1 MHCCPSGNVYEFVV
15 DQGAS
20 LVRAITLKN
29 SAKKPVNLTG
39 YTGRM
44 YIRETIPAADPIE
57 VLTSANGRVSID
69 GAKGTITLVLP
80 HTQTA
85 LLEPKEYVFDVEL
98 EETSTGQVSRVLHGT
113 LTVRAE
119 VTR

>member
-1 MHCCPSGNVYEFVV
+1 
-15 DQGAS
+15 
-20 LVRAITLKN
+20 
-29 SAKKPVNLTG
+29 
-39 YTGRM
+39 M
-44 YIRETIPAADPIE
+44 YIRETIPNTEIVE
-57 VLTSANGRVSID
+57 TLTTANGRVSID
-69 GAKGTITLVLP
+69 APTGTITLVLP